1 MTDLIKVSSGLT
13 GKMQDMTVI
22 TTAMTQNDNCK
33 RLSAIKGSICEH
45 CYSRQALAYRHKVR
59 TCYEKN
65 GDILSGGLIP
75 DNQLPYIN
83 SVICRL
89 ESHGDLI
96 NETHLQN
103 YINLVQ
109 KNPHCMF
116 ALWTKQYAIILSY
129 FKNHTQPDNLIVV
142 VSSPIIGREI
152 DLTPYKKLGMNV
164 KSFTVYPKG
173 TTDVNC
179 GDKHCI
185 DCRVCYIKDSTQA
198 IKEVLK

>member
-1 MTDLIKVSSGLT
+1 MTDLVKISTGLT
-13 GKMQDMTVI
+13 GKMQGMTVI
-22 TTAMTQNDNCK
+22 TTAMTQNENCK
-33 RLSAIKGSICEH
+33 RLAAVTGSICAH
-45 CYSRQALAYRHKVR
+45 CYSKQALACRQTVR
-59 TCYEKN
+59 TCYERN
-65 GDILSGGLIP
+65 GEVLSRGLIP

-103 YINLVQ
+103 YINLVR

-116 ALWTKQYAIILSY
+116 ALWTKQYAILLRY
-129 FKNHTQPDNLIVV
+129 FKHNIQPDNLIVV

-152 DLTPYKKLGMNV
+152 NLTPYRKLGMNV

-173 TTDVNC
+173 TEGINC
-179 GDKHCI
+179 GSKHCI
-185 DCRVCYIKDSTQA
+185 DCRLCYTKDSTHA
-198 IKEVLK
+198 IKELIK